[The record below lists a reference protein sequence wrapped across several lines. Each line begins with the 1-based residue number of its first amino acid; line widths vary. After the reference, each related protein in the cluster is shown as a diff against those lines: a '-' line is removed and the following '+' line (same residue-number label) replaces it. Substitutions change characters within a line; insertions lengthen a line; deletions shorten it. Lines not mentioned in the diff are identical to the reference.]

1 MYVHSVEREML
12 RNSGKRFCVA
22 ILPDILLG
30 ENLSVP
36 DSFQNRSLVSAGFCL
51 TLRG

>member
-22 ILPDILLG
+22 ILADILLVG
-30 ENLSVP
+30 SLSVS
-36 DSFQNRSLVSAGFCL
+36 DSFQNEIIVSAGFCL